1 MATYVITS
9 EYVALDGTDM
19 SAYVKSASL
28 ELNADPVE
36 FTNMASSGARE
47 FKIGLKSGTLNVE
60 LNNDFANTATLPD
73 QKIWGIFNTGAN
85 VTAAVRATS
94 SAISNT
100 NPEYQVTVVP
110 VNYSPFTGS
119 VGDAAVTSISW
130 PTSGGCTRDITP

>member
-130 PTSGGCTRDITP
+130 PTSGAVSRATS

>member
-1 MATYVITS
+1 MATYVITAG
-9 EYVALDGTDM
+9 YVAIDGTDM

>member
-47 FKIGLKSGTLNVE
+47 FKIGLKSG
-60 LNNDFANTATLPD
+60 TLPD